1 MKFKTYLVGGALR
14 DELLNRKSKDLDF
27 VVMAF
32 SFEELTKAIEEDG
45 GEIFVSK
52 PEFGTIRAKHP
63 RFGVAD
69 FALPR
74 IDGKYTDGRRPDSVV
89 FVDDIVSDLSRRDST
104 MNAMARD
111 MDTGEIIDPFN
122 GRRDINSRI
131 VCAVGDA
138 EKRIEEDKLRAF
150 RYVRQAFQ
158 LNFNIGPKIKDAI
171 NNLTTDDFIGVS
183 TERVLEEARKMF
195 SCSPFSLTI
204 FMSNYALLW
213 EVMMLRGIWL
223 KPTVE
228 KI

>member
-1 MKFKTYLVGGALR
+1 MKFKAYLVGGALR
-14 DELLNRKSKDLDF
+14 DEFLNRKSKDLDF

-122 GRRDINSRI
+122 GRRDINSRV

-158 LNFNIGPKIKDAI
+158 LGFFVHYNAREAI
-171 NNLTTDDFIGVS
+171 NNLIENDFIGVS
-183 TERVLEEARKMF
+183 TERILEEARKMF
-195 SCSPFSLTI
+195 SSSNFCLSLFI
-204 FMSNYALLW
+204 SQYAVLW
-213 EVMMLRGIWL
+213 AVMQRRGIWL
-223 KPTVE
+223 KPTLE